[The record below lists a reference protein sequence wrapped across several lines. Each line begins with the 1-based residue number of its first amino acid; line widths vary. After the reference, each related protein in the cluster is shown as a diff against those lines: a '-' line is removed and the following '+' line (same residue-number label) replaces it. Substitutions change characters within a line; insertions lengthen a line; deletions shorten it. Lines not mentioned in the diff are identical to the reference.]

1 MSEKKEICMNCGD
14 RYCCRGLCREMNELL
29 IQERK
34 QNQKEKRLQNEEKYE
49 NDKDNHKYQS

>member
-1 MSEKKEICMNCGD
+1 MSEKREICINCGD

-34 QNQKEKRLQNEEKYE
+34 QNQKKRKATAN
-49 NDKDNHKYQS
+49 